1 MTGALLQ
8 LVAIGNQDIFI
19 TGNPQISFF
28 KCVYKR
34 HSNFAMQ
41 SKNLNFNSVQY
52 LNYDSPTKLN
62 INIPRY
68 GELLSKIN
76 LEFMLPEIYSDI
88 KLEFKW
94 IHNIGSAIIN
104 YAKLFINDVMVE
116 HIEGDYINVYYNS
129 ILTDE
134 QLKVYN
140 EMIVN
145 IPELYDP
152 YRHIEDKYN
161 SGERNST
168 FPSIF
173 ERKITIPLP
182 FWFSKS
188 DGQEIPIVSLSNSK
202 IRVEIE
208 LKSIKRL
215 YTIIDCYD
223 NNRGKMINLNNSYDS
238 NNSEIGHSNNIVSH
252 ARRKRPEKSDEEIR
266 NFLES
271 TIENR
276 WELKPRLDIEY
287 IYLDNNE
294 HKLMENMD
302 HQYLIERVQNNEF
315 IGLVG
320 KRTIELKV
328 FNPTKELYIVPTRD
342 DIFETN
348 QFTNYT
354 NLDYIGQEKNIYNY
368 QNYLYGLCRAKYSF
382 DKTNPISVLG
392 MFRTDSEMTEDVYIR
407 ETDIDNILD
416 KNYYLNKSEA
426 FTNEDIQ
433 KFINIWNYR
442 REEDIPYINK
452 DNYKYY
458 KSDIINSLE
467 IKFNGDIRLAE
478 RNNDYFAKIMPYIHH
493 TNKQPNGSYIYSFSI
508 NPEKFQPSGACNF
521 TNIKDVML
529 EINFKEPENYEVS
542 KMKNIKYNLKI
553 YTTSYNLL
561 KIDNDTCQLLFS
573 N

>member
-34 HSNFAMQ
+34 YSNFAMQ
-41 SKNLNFNSVQY
+41 SKSLNFDSTQY
-52 LNYDSPTKLN
+52 LNYENPTKLN
-62 INIPRY
+62 INVPIY
-68 GELLSKIN
+68 GELLSKMN
-76 LEFMLPEIYSDI
+76 FEFMLPEIYSDI
-88 KLEFKW
+88 KYEFKW
-94 IHNIGSAIIN
+94 IHSIGSAIIT

-129 ILTDE
+129 TLTDE

-140 EMIVN
+140 DMIGN
-145 IPELYDP
+145 IPELYDA
-152 YRHIEDKYN
+152 YRNIENTYN
-161 SGERNST
+161 IGARGSSL
-168 FPSIF
+168 PSISG
-173 ERKITIPLP
+173 RKITVPLP

-188 DGQEIPIVSLSNSK
+188 DGQEIPIVALSNSK

-208 LKSIKRL
+208 LKSIKSL
-215 YTIIDCYD
+215 YTLIDSYSGI
-223 NNRGKMINLNNSYDS
+223 RGKQIALNDSYQDS
-238 NNSEIGHSNNIVSH
+238 TTSLNTGNTVSH
-252 ARRKRPEKSDEEIR
+252 ARRKRPENPNEEIR
-266 NFLES
+266 NFMES

-276 WELKPRLDIEY
+276 WELKPRLDVEY
-287 IYLDNNE
+287 IYLDAAE
-294 HKLMENMD
+294 QKLMKNMD
-302 HQYLIERVQNNEF
+302 HRYLIERVQNNEF
-315 IGLVG
+315 IGLIG
-320 KRTIELKV
+320 KKVIELKV

-342 DIFETN
+342 DISERN

-354 NLDYIGQEKNIYNY
+354 NLDYIGQEQNIYDY

-382 DKTNPISVLG
+382 DNTNPISVLG
-392 MFRTDSEMTEDVYIR
+392 MFRTDSGMTEDVYIR
-407 ETDIDNILD
+407 EGDIDNVLD
-416 KNYYLNKSEA
+416 KDYYLNKSEA

-433 KFINIWNYR
+433 KFIDNWNYR

-452 DNYKYY
+452 DNYRYY

-478 RNNDYFAKIMPYIHH
+478 RTNDYFSKIMPYIHH
-493 TNKQPNGSYIYSFSI
+493 TNKQPNGAYIYSFSI
-508 NPEKFQPSGACNF
+508 NPEKYQPSGACNF
-521 TNIKDVML
+521 SNIKDVML

-542 KMKNIKYNLKI
+542 KMKNIKYNLRI

-561 KIDNDTCQLLFS
+561 KIDNDTCQLFFS